1 MAIGGNDAWY
11 GISDELFVEKLQ
23 KAIALGRSL
32 GTQQFFLIPAF
43 YSTVAA
49 SLDPHLAAP
58 LKRVEELNALI
69 NQVGAIEEV
78 PVATEGIQALYENNV
93 LKDNLTTDGDH
104 LNAAGLEIYR
114 QALFKILKQKP

>member
-1 MAIGGNDAWY
+1 M
-11 GISDELFVEKLQ
+11 
-23 KAIALGRSL
+23 
-32 GTQQFFLIPAF
+32 IPAF

-78 PVATEGIQALYENNV
+78 PVATEGIQALSENNV